1 MIGRAAGLSV
11 AVTVGLAALS
21 TPAVAEELVTL
32 TFRGGTYDRDD
43 DGYAD
48 HASTFGLD
56 GAEVGGGGVIE
67 GGFRVL
73 PRLWLYASWSG
84 FTSLAQ
90 RRLGELR
97 VSNQA
102 LLLQAGLTV
111 FRRDDVLAAAL
122 PEPLSI
128 RIDVLAGGGLYWMS
142 DELDGASQSARGPGV
157 RAGSQL
163 TMSWRSFGFIVAYGL
178 HLARPSLED
187 RLDGELG
194 AGGNEF
200 GAGLA
205 LRF

>member
-1 MIGRAAGLSV
+1 MRGAA
-11 AVTVGLAALS
+11 
-21 TPAVAEELVTL
+21 
-32 TFRGGTYDRDD
+32 YDRDD

-48 HASTFGLD
+48 HAATFGLD

-67 GGFRVL
+67 GGVRVL

-97 VSNQA
+97 VSNRA

-111 FRRDDVLAAAL
+111 FRRDDLLADAVRS
-122 PEPLSI
+122 PLSI
-128 RIDVLAGGGLYWMS
+128 RIDVLAGGGLYSLS
-142 DELDGASQSARGPGV
+142 DELDGASHSARGPGA
-157 RAGSQL
+157 RAGAQA
-163 TMSWRSFGFIVAYGL
+163 TVSWRSFGFIVAYGL

-187 RLDGELG
+187 RVDGELR